1 MDESIAARK
10 SDIESILDGFDESGK
25 KIILNSLELASRA
38 HTGQKRMSGEPYVY
52 HSIEVAKILKEMK
65 MDARTIS
72 AGLLHD
78 VVEDTQ
84 YKVEDIKKIA
94 DENVAFLVEG
104 VSNVTAK
111 VFKRSG
117 KVFGESLKK
126 MFLAM
131 ANDIRVVIIKLAD
144 RLHNMRTIRYLP
156 AEKQKIISQ
165 ETIDIY
171 APLAH
176 RLGMER
182 IKSELEDISF
192 SILYPEQYRFIADY
206 LKEKKGSREK
216 RILEMKNRIQEEL
229 EKNKIN
235 AEITGRPKHFYSIY
249 LKMIKENKQID
260 DIYDLIALRIIT
272 QTIKECYAILGII
285 HNMWKPIP
293 DRIKDYIAI
302 PKSNMYQSLHTTI
315 IDDDGRP
322 VEIQIRTK
330 KMDDIAEEGIAAH
343 WNYKEEKPF
352 DKKTDS
358 TFIWLR
364 QLIEWQSNLKED
376 DQLVKELKIDLFQES
391 VFVFTPKGEVKEL
404 VKGST
409 VLDFAYSVHSELGDH
424 CIGAKVNGKWVTIK
438 YELKNGDIVEV
449 LKNSTQHP
457 TIDWLKIA
465 KTAKAK
471 NRIRHWLRTN
481 QDIGENIEKGRQ
493 LLVEAL
499 DKYKLKID
507 NVSQELWNKTMQ
519 YYNLDSID
527 DVLAG
532 IGYGEFSAQRIAN
545 NFYREMVEKKEI
557 VKLPLSEKETRK
569 NEIIVDDK
577 YSDIDYK
584 IAKCCNPVPGDE
596 IIGIYTK
603 KGISIHRSGCE
614 NIKLNKIIFP
624 FVKVDWSGEIRD
636 FYLAKIKIMA
646 DNNGDVISGITK
658 AITDAKAYLNFLNTV
673 EQKNQDLIIEIFAK
687 IKDQKHLS
695 EVISLIKKVNG
706 VREVER
712 EKI

>member
-1 MDESIAARK
+1 MDEYIELKKDDIKSI
-10 SDIESILDGFDESGK
+10 IDGFDDERK

-38 HTGQKRMSGEPYVY
+38 HSGQKRMSGEPYIS

-65 MDARTIS
+65 MDAQTIS

-78 VVEDTQ
+78 VLEDTQ
-84 YKVEDIKKIA
+84 FKVDDIKKISG
-94 DENVAFLVEG
+94 ENVAFLVEG

-111 VFKRSG
+111 VFKKSG
-117 KVFGESLKK
+117 KIFGESLKK

-144 RLHNMRTIRYLP
+144 RLHNMRTIKYLP
-156 AEKQKIISQ
+156 AEKQKIIAQ

-192 SILYPEQYRFIADY
+192 SVLYPEQYRFIADY
-206 LKEKKGSREK
+206 INEKKGERQQK
-216 RILEMKNRIQEEL
+216 ILDLKDKIHKELLKNNIE
-229 EKNKIN
+229 

-249 LKMIKENKQID
+249 LKMIKENKQIE

-272 QTIKECYAILGII
+272 QNIKDCYAALGII

-293 DRIKDYIAI
+293 NRIKDYIAM

-315 IDDDGRP
+315 IDNDGRP

-330 KMDDIAEEGIAAH
+330 KMDVIAEEGIAAH

-364 QLIEWQSNLKED
+364 QLLEWQSNLKENE
-376 DQLVKELKIDLFQES
+376 QFLKELKIDLFQEA

-438 YELKNGDIVEV
+438 YELKNGDIVEI
-449 LKNSTQHP
+449 LKSSTQHP
-457 TIDWLKIA
+457 TVDWLKIV
-465 KTAKAK
+465 KTVKAK

-481 QDIGENIEKGRQ
+481 QDIKENIKKGEQ
-493 LLVEAL
+493 LLNEAL
-499 DKYKLKID
+499 DGYKLKID
-507 NVSQELWNKTMQ
+507 NISDDLWNKTTQ
-519 YYNLDSID
+519 YYNVNSKEDI
-527 DVLAG
+527 LAG

-545 NFYREMVEKKEI
+545 SFYRELVERKEI
-557 VKLPLSEKETRK
+557 VKFKSTEELKK
-569 NEIIVDDK
+569 NEIVIDDN

-603 KGISIHRSGCE
+603 KGISIHRTECE
-614 NIKLNKIIFP
+614 NIKLNKILTP
-624 FVKVDWSGEIRD
+624 FVKVNWGGEIQNY
-636 FYLAKIKIMA
+636 YLTKIKIIA
-646 DNNGDVISGITK
+646 ENRSDITSDITR
-658 AITDAKAYLNFLNTV
+658 AIIDAKAYLNFLNTT
-673 EQKNQDLIIEIFAK
+673 EKKNDQLIIEIFVK
-687 IKDQKHLS
+687 IKNQQHLT
-695 EVISLIKKVNG
+695 EVIMLIKKING
-706 VREVER
+706 VKEVER
-712 EKI
+712 ENI

>member
-1 MDESIAARK
+1 MGEIIEAKKA
-10 SDIESILDGFDESGK
+10 DIQYILDGFDDSRK
-25 KIILNSLELASRA
+25 KTIINSLEFANRA
-38 HTGQKRMSGEPYVY
+38 HQDQKRMSGEPYVY
-52 HSIEVAKILKEMK
+52 HSIEVAKILKEMQ
-65 MDARTIS
+65 MDAQTIS

-78 VVEDTQ
+78 VIEDTQ
-84 YKVEDIKKIA
+84 YKIDDIKKISG
-94 DENVAFLVEG
+94 ENVAFLVEG

-117 KVFGESLKK
+117 NVFGESLKK

-131 ANDIRVVIIKLAD
+131 AKDIRVVIIKLAD
-144 RLHNMRTIRYLP
+144 RLHNMRTIKYLP
-156 AEKQKIISQ
+156 PEKQRIIAQ
-165 ETIDIY
+165 ETLDIY

-192 SILYPEQYRFIADY
+192 NILYPEQYRAIADY
-206 LKEKKGSREK
+206 IKEKKAGREM
-216 RILEMKNRIQEEL
+216 RILDMKDRIQKEL
-229 EKNKIN
+229 EKNNIK

-272 QTIKECYAILGII
+272 QTIKDCYAVLGII
-285 HNMWKPIP
+285 HNMWKPLP
-293 DRIKDYIAI
+293 NRIKDYIAV

-315 IDDDGRP
+315 LDDEGRP

-330 KMDDIAEEGIAAH
+330 EMDDIAEEGIAAH

-358 TFIWLR
+358 AFIWLR
-364 QLIEWQSNLKED
+364 QLLEWQSNLKEND
-376 DQLVKELKIDLFQES
+376 LFLKELKIDLFHEV
-391 VFVFTPKGEVKEL
+391 VFVFTPKVEIKEL

-438 YELKNGDIVEV
+438 YVLENGDIVEV
-449 LKNSTQHP
+449 LKSSTQHP
-457 TIDWLKIA
+457 TVDWLKIA

-481 QDIGENIEKGRQ
+481 QDIRENIEKGTQ
-493 LLVEAL
+493 LLNEAL
-499 DKYKLKID
+499 ENYKLKMD
-507 NVSQELWNKTMQ
+507 NISKEQWDKIIQ
-519 YYNLDSID
+519 YYNVNSTGDI
-527 DVLAG
+527 LAG

-545 NFYREMVEKKEI
+545 NIYRELVEKKEI
-557 VKLPLSEKETRK
+557 VRLQLPEKELKK
-569 NEIIVDDK
+569 NEIVVDEK

-614 NIKLNKIIFP
+614 NIKLNKIITP

-636 FYLAKIKIMA
+636 FYLAKIKILA
-646 DNNGDVISGITK
+646 DNRSDITTEITG
-658 AITDAKAYLNFLNTV
+658 AITQAKAYLNFLNTT
-673 EQKNQDLIIEIFAK
+673 EKRNDQIIIEIF
-687 IKDQKHLS
+687 IKVKNHQHLS
-695 EVISLIKKVNG
+695 ETISLIKKVNG

-712 EKI
+712 EKV